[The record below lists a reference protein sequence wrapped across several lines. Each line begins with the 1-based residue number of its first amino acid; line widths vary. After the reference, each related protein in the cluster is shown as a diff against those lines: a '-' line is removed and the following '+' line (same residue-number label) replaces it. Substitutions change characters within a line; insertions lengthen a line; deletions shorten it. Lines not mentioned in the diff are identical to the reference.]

1 MLHVLSQQDGL
12 SPTDRRDESKHLK
25 ELAFTQK
32 KTLHVLSKW
41 AGLSPTDGRDES
53 KHLKDLAF
61 TKERRYMFC
70 LSGLASPQQTGE
82 MRVNI

>member
-1 MLHVLSQQDGL
+1 MLHVLSHRDGL

-41 AGLSPTDGRDES
+41 AGFSPTDGRDES
-53 KHLKDLAF
+53 KHLK
-61 TKERRYMFC
+61 E
-70 LSGLASPQQTGE
+70 LASHKKDTTCF
-82 MRVNI
+82 V